1 MARPSAIHRVSAAH
15 EEGRELARQAAPG
28 TAPLPL
34 PETDD
39 DVRVFSASTVHF
51 EGDAEGHV
59 RALHRAMPNPGLG
72 GRCPAPSGGCRRDPV
87 LLAVGFPGPEHD
99 GGIVGQLGIGLD
111 ERGTFARD
119 ENFAADSPGVFVA
132 GDAGRGQSLIVWA
145 IAEGRSAAAAVDRDP
160 TGMTESPVAIGPT
173 DRPLMA

>member
-1 MARPSAIHRVSAAH
+1 VSAAH
-15 EEGRELARQAAPG
+15 EEGRELARQAGPG
-28 TAPLPL
+28 TVPLPL

-39 DVRVFSASTVHF
+39 DVRVFSASTMRF

-59 RALHRAMPNPGLG
+59 RALHLADAEPGTRRPVSG
-72 GRCPAPSGGCRRDPV
+72 TERWVPADLV
-87 LLAVGFPGPEHD
+87 LLALGFSGPEHD

-145 IAEGRSAAAAVDRDP
+145 IAEGRSAAAAVDRYL
-160 TGMTESPVAIGPT
+160 TGMTELPAPIGPT